1 MLLQIDTTN
10 SFLQIQVNLCVNRI
24 QQSSKV
30 PEVLFSIRFLTVVF
44 EVNPNSVSIQTI
56 QCFPGLLF
64 PRLMNASNQM
74 QSAIFL
80 MVKTV
85 LLSQQSLGRSFLF
98 SVFYTRC
105 RELFR
110 PHMDS
115 LSVPSLDAI
124 IQQNLVGNRS
134 HCTLSGPEESLAVI
148 RGYLNVIVVGCECCP
163 EEMKPHASECWNR
176 MLRCAHFHH
185 IDILRS
191 FLHAVRA
198 IVSLGTISTTI
209 IQQQMFC
216 YSLIVI
222 DRLPLI
228 LSFLNPVYTRPY
240 AIVTYSCLVYH
251 QPDCLSDYDRV
262 VSVICD
268 FLSPTK

>member
-1 MLLQIDTTN
+1 M
-10 SFLQIQVNLCVNRI
+10 NLCVNRI

-124 IQQNLVGNRS
+124 IQQNLEVNRS

-148 RGYLNVIVVGCECCP
+148 RGYVNVVP
-163 EEMKPHASECWNR
+163 KR
-176 MLRCAHFHH
+176 
-185 IDILRS
+185 
-191 FLHAVRA
+191 
-198 IVSLGTISTTI
+198 
-209 IQQQMFC
+209 
-216 YSLIVI
+216 
-222 DRLPLI
+222 
-228 LSFLNPVYTRPY
+228 
-240 AIVTYSCLVYH
+240 
-251 QPDCLSDYDRV
+251 
-262 VSVICD
+262 
-268 FLSPTK
+268 